1 MRIKAL
7 ILLFIALSCD
17 AFAQNRAIHN
27 GTDTIDTRLY
37 AYAKSTPA
45 DITLDVDKL
54 AEYLEQP
61 AASPRDRV
69 KVFSY
74 WIMQNISYD
83 IYGFMIGNYNKDGIT
98 GTLRDKK
105 GVCQDYSELFK
116 ALCDHAGIRCY
127 VIAGYA
133 KAFDYVP
140 GNQFK
145 KANHAWNIVWLD
157 NAYIPMDL
165 TWGSGHIEFNNNQWQ
180 YFVDPDISQV
190 FARPESF
197 IIKHLP
203 ADPRWQLLHYPV
215 SMDAFLKFN
224 DPRDM
229 LHDSTRYYS
238 FQDSISTFEKLDK
251 DTQELESADAAYNFY
266 PILTDFAYHYYNLA
280 VTYSNTAT
288 DYYNA
293 AVSSYNK
300 SVEDTGGAPVASGDY
315 NKTSVGNAVDN
326 YAKAVKLLMRIKGY
340 ADENINAGQ
349 LLEKCSAGLDASNEM
364 LKTLK

>member
-7 ILLFIALSCD
+7 IIILIAFSCNSL
-17 AFAQNRAIHN
+17 AQTTAVRPA
-27 GTDTIDTRLY
+27 DTIDTRLY
-37 AYAKSTPA
+37 AYAKSTPGEIA
-45 DITLDVDKL
+45 QDIDKL
-54 AEYLEQP
+54 VEYLKQP
-61 AASPRDRV
+61 AANQKDVV
-69 KVFSY
+69 KTFSY

-83 IYGFMIGNYNKDGIT
+83 IYGFLNGTFNKEGIT

-116 ALCDHAGIRCY
+116 AMCDRAGIKCY

-133 KAFDYVP
+133 KAFDYKP
-140 GNQFK
+140 GNEFK
-145 KANHAWNIVWLD
+145 KANHAWNIIWLD
-157 NAYIPMDL
+157 NAYMPMDL
-165 TWGSGHIEFNNNQWQ
+165 TWGSGHIEYNNNQWQ

-190 FARPESF
+190 FTRPEVF
-197 IIKHLP
+197 VAKHLP
-203 ADPRWQLLHYPV
+203 SDPRWQLLHYPV

-266 PILTDFAYHYYNLA
+266 PALTDYAYHYYNLA

-300 SVEDTGGAPVASGDY
+300 SVADTGNPVPSGDY
-315 NKTSVGNAVDN
+315 NKTGVSNAVDN
-326 YAKAVKLLMRIKGY
+326 YAKAVKLLMKIRNY
-340 ADENINAGQ
+340 SDENINAGQ
-349 LLEKCSAGLDASNEM
+349 LLEKCNAGFDASNEM